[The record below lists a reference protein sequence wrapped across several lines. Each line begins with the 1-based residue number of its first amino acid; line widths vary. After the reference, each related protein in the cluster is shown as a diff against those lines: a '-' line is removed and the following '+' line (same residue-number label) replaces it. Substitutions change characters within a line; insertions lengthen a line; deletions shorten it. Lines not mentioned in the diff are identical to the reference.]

1 MATLTPHFRFG
12 NSHPAVQL
20 GPIAVVNS
28 DDTDASLLLSTSCAL
43 PPLDNVLAVMSVYR
57 ISAKIIRTSC
67 AVYSIGLSI
76 DTARIVCVAGSMKRP
91 GACPS
96 RLSVSSFGRRTPLQR
111 VCCCGPGGQKIL
123 VDCCTAGAQEQM
135 RSVSRCQL
143 VADLL
148 VVQYDMQ
155 THMNSAYGYLTVLF

>member
-1 MATLTPHFRFG
+1 VATLTPHFRFG

-67 AVYSIGLSI
+67 AVCSIGRFI

-91 GACPS
+91 GVCPS
-96 RLSVSSFGRRTPLQR
+96 VRPVCLSHHS
-111 VCCCGPGGQKIL
+111 
-123 VDCCTAGAQEQM
+123 AGARRCSGFAAVGRKYWSIAARPALSSKCDQCHV
-135 RSVSRCQL
+135 VSWS
-143 VADLL
+143 
-148 VVQYDMQ
+148 Q
-155 THMNSAYGYLTVLF
+155 TC